1 MRSAANIL
9 QQHGGCEADP
19 ILAAYDYPDESGQVL
34 FQKVRTAAKHFW
46 QRRPNGNGGWIN
58 DTKGVRKLIYQ
69 LPRVVE
75 AIGTGHVVV
84 CVEGEEDADNLCK
97 VGVPATCTPDGAV
110 KPGQKAKWQPE
121 YSELLRGADV
131 VIIPDHDA
139 SGYAHA
145 EATAEGLHGIA
156 RRLRILKLVDYWPEC
171 PADGAISDWLAAGG
185 TPERLW
191 EIIAELPDWAPS
203 TSQRKPRREIK
214 PPASIEVV
222 MSKQFAPIKYVVP
235 DVIVEG
241 LTLFASKPKLGK
253 SWLLLHAAIAVAR
266 GGFTLGEIHCVEG
279 DVLYAALEDNERRLQ
294 SRIKKLLGSQ
304 PEPKRLFYTC
314 EMPRLTEGGLDYI
327 GNWITTVPQ
336 PRLVII
342 DTLAMVRTPK
352 QRDETNYDADYR
364 AVLDLRTLASK
375 HGVAVV
381 MVHHLRKAEADDAF
395 DTVSGTLGLTG
406 APDTVLVLRRESNGN
421 VVLHGR
427 GRDLVEIEKA
437 MLFNRDTCMWV
448 ILGDASEARV
458 SAERKAVLNA
468 MEEIPTPASPTE
480 IAAAAELKP
489 GNVRRMLARLARERT
504 VQRTERG
511 RYAISLGQ

>member
-1 MRSAANIL
+1 MKSAANIL
-9 QQHGGCEADP
+9 REHG
-19 ILAAYDYPDESGQVL
+19 
-34 FQKVRTAAKHFW
+34 
-46 QRRPNGNGGWIN
+46 
-58 DTKGVRKLIYQ
+58 
-69 LPRVVE
+69 
-75 AIGTGHVVV
+75 
-84 CVEGEEDADNLCK
+84 
-97 VGVPATCTPDGAV
+97 
-110 KPGQKAKWQPE
+110 
-121 YSELLRGADV
+121 LR
-131 VIIPDHDA
+131 
-139 SGYAHA
+139 
-145 EATAEGLHGIA
+145 
-156 RRLRILKLVDYWPEC
+156 C
-171 PADGAISDWLAAGG
+171 
-185 TPERLW
+185 
-191 EIIAELPDWAPS
+191 
-203 TSQRKPRREIK
+203 EIK

-222 MSKQFAPIKYVVP
+222 MSKQFDPIKYVVP
-235 DVIVEG
+235 GVIVEG

-294 SRIKKLLGSQ
+294 SRMKKLLGSQ
-304 PEPKRLFYTC
+304 PEPRRLFYTC

-327 GNWITTVPQ
+327 GNWITEVPK

-375 HGVAVV
+375 DGVAVV
-381 MVHHLRKAEADDAF
+381 VVHHLRKAEADDAF

-406 APDTVLVLRRESNGN
+406 APDSVLVLKRESNGN

-437 MLFNRDTCMWV
+437 MLFNRDSCMWV
-448 ILGDASEARV
+448 ILGDASETRV

-468 MEEIPTPASPTE
+468 MEGLPTPASPTE

-489 GNVRRMLARLARERT
+489 GNVRRMLARLAREGT